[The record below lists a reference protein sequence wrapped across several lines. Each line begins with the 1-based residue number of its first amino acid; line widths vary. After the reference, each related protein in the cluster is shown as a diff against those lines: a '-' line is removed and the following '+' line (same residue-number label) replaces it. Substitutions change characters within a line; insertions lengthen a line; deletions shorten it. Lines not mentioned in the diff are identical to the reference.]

1 MKSIKKMNWLE
12 IQRMPMPKPRV
23 IKVMPAHRMKPY
35 CKAALGRTSGRTK
48 VLRNPFG
55 QQAAKIERGRM
66 IQMRFIERGI
76 QLNRRVHYTTQLAH
90 SIRQGLSDMFNR

>member
-23 IKVMPAHRMKPY
+23 IKAMPPRKMKVA
-35 CKAALGRTSGRTK
+35 CKAMLGKASGRTK

-55 QQAAKIERGRM
+55 HQAARIERGRM

-76 QLNRRVHYTTQLAH
+76 QLNRRVHYTSQLAY
-90 SIRQGLSDMFNR
+90 SIRQGISSLFS